1 MLRNLLSWQIRQG
14 RTLSAREI
22 VPVSGPAR
30 LSALSL
36 IPPTPVSAGT
46 STSLHLIHLFLHHH
60 IILHL
65 VSSSS
70 TAERISQDQPNA
82 NAHAEYGHGSVHNG
96 QEGSVD
102 QTK

>member
-1 MLRNLLSWQIRQG
+1 MSWQIRQG

-22 VPVSGPAR
+22 VPVSGPTR

-46 STSLHLIHLFLHHH
+46 STSLHLIHFCLHH
-60 IILHL
+60 IILH
-65 VSSSS
+65 VVCSRS

-82 NAHAEYGHGSVHNG
+82 NAHAEYSHGSVHNG

-102 QTK
+102 QTA